1 MPDLAQ
7 LAPVALIVA
16 ALWAM
21 TRYTAAQL
29 WHLLAGVVLG
39 VILSGTILGPDLAR
53 PVGDRAACVQPAA
66 GRPGVLRRG
75 GRHAVQS
82 GSCRPG
88 GRPVP

>member
-29 WHLLAGVVLG
+29 WHLLVGVVLG
-39 VILSGTILGPDLAR
+39 VILSGTVLGPDITALLS
-53 PVGDRAACVQPAA
+53 QSS
-66 GRPGVLRRG
+66 G
-75 GRHAVQS
+75 GHLH
-82 GSCRPG
+82 
-88 GRPVP
+88 